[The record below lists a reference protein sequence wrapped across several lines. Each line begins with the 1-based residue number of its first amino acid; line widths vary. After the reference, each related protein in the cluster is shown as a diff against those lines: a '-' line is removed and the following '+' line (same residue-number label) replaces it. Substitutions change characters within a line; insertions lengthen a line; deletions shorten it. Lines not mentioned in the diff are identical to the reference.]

1 MKKWRVI
8 VGIWM
13 SLLVL
18 KTSAQNNKEIKQ
30 QAEQIAY
37 LKIYGE
43 LIKKGYEIARA
54 GLNLIGDIK
63 NKDFRQHQNYFK
75 SLGQVN
81 SVISKSPEASR
92 AAELGKQILIVY
104 YRDWPKLIDSETFSE
119 SEKTYVYGVFQR
131 VIRNSQSEL
140 EQLEALL
147 TDGKLILKDGERL
160 ARIEKVQ
167 LQMEDNYEFISRFS
181 SQVLMLEEARKRNR
195 QQAGLLDELLS
206 PDQK

>member
-1 MKKWRVI
+1 MKTCRVI

-13 SLLVL
+13 SLLAL
-18 KTSAQNNKEIKQ
+18 KAGAQNNKEIKR

-63 NKDFRQHQNYFK
+63 NKDFLQHQNYFK
-75 SLGQVN
+75 SLGRVN
-81 SVISKSPEASR
+81 SVVSRSPQASR

-104 YRDWPKLIDSETFSE
+104 YRDWPTLTDSENLSE

-131 VIRNSQSEL
+131 VIRNSQWEL

-147 TDGKLILKDGERL
+147 TDGKLTLKDGERL
-160 ARIEKVQ
+160 ERIEKVQ
-167 LQMEDNYEFISRFS
+167 LQMEGNYEFISRFS
-181 SQVLMLEEARKRNR
+181 SQALMLVEARKRSR
-195 QQAGLLDELLS
+195 QQAGGLDELLKQT
-206 PDQK
+206 D

>member
-1 MKKWRVI
+1 MKTWRVI

-13 SLLVL
+13 SILVF
-18 KTSAQNNKEIKQ
+18 KANAQNNKEIKR

-75 SLGQVN
+75 SLGKVN
-81 SVISKSPEASR
+81 SVVSKSPEASR
-92 AAELGKQILIVY
+92 AVEIGKQILIVY
-104 YRDWPKLIDSETFSE
+104 HRDWPKLTDSESLSE

-147 TDGKLILKDGERL
+147 TDGKLTLKDGERL
-160 ARIEKVQ
+160 ERIGNVL
-167 LQMEDNYEFISRFS
+167 LQMEGNYEFISRFS
-181 SQVLMLEEARKRNR
+181 SQTLMLVEARKRSRR
-195 QQAGLLDELLS
+195 QAWGLNELS
-206 PDQK
+206 KQTD

>member
-1 MKKWRVI
+1 
-8 VGIWM
+8 M

>member
-1 MKKWRVI
+1 MKTWRVI

-13 SLLVL
+13 SLLAL
-18 KTSAQNNKEIKQ
+18 KATAQNNQEIKR

-43 LIKKGYEIARA
+43 LIKKGYEIAKA

-63 NKDFRQHQNYFK
+63 NKDFLQHQNYFK
-75 SLGQVN
+75 SLGRVKN
-81 SVISKSPEASR
+81 VISKSPQASR
-92 AAELGKQILIVY
+92 AAKLGKQIMIVY
-104 YRDWPKLIDSETFSE
+104 HRDWPKLSNSENLSE
-119 SEKTYVYGVFQR
+119 NEKTYAYGVFQR
-131 VIRNSQSEL
+131 LIQNSHWEL

-147 TDGKLILKDGERL
+147 TDDKLILKDGERL
-160 ARIEKVQ
+160 ERIGNVL

-181 SQVLMLEEARKRNR
+181 SQALMLVEARKRSR
-195 QQAGLLDELLS
+195 QQAGLLDELLN

>member
-1 MKKWRVI
+1 MKTWRVI

-13 SLLVL
+13 SILAL
-18 KTSAQNNKEIKQ
+18 KVNAQNNQEIKR

-92 AAELGKQILIVY
+92 AAELGKRILIVY
-104 YRDWPKLIDSETFSE
+104 YRDWPKLTGSENLSE

-131 VIRNSQSEL
+131 VIRNSQWEL

-147 TDGKLILKDGERL
+147 TNGKLTLKDGERL
-160 ARIEKVQ
+160 ERIEKVQ
-167 LQMEDNYEFISRFS
+167 LQMEGNYGFLSSFS
-181 SQVLMLEEARKRNR
+181 SQALMLLEARKRSR
-195 QQAGLLDELLS
+195 EQAGGLDELLKQT
-206 PDQK
+206 D

>member
-1 MKKWRVI
+1 MKTWRVI

-13 SLLVL
+13 SILAL
-18 KTSAQNNKEIKQ
+18 KVNAQNNKEIKR

-54 GLNLIGDIK
+54 GLTLIGDIK
-63 NKDFRQHQNYFK
+63 NKDFGQHQHYFK
-75 SLGQVN
+75 SLGRVN
-81 SVISKSPEASR
+81 SVVRKSPEANR

-104 YRDWPKLIDSETFSE
+104 YRDWPKLADSENLPE

-160 ARIEKVQ
+160 ERIRNVL
-167 LQMEDNYEFISRFS
+167 LQMENNYEFISRFS
-181 SQVLMLEEARKRNR
+181 SQTLMLGEARKRSR
-195 QQAGLLDELLS
+195 QQAGGLDELLKQT
-206 PDQK
+206 D